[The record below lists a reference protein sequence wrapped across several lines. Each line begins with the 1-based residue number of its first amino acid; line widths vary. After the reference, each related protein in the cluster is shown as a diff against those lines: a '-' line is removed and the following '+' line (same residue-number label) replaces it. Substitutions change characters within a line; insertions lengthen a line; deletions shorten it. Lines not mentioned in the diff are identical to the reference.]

1 VFAYNCELN
10 FELGKIIKK
19 IRFEFYLSLKIH
31 TSKKL
36 RKMKKISLLVLPVL
50 ISCNTI
56 CPEKKENEQNIIT
69 ETEDYST
76 LKTIDAINAPNG
88 YERKTTPDD
97 SFGSFL
103 RGLKLS
109 NNNTVYLFDG
119 TKKDYQNQY
128 AVIAIPLDGE
138 LEQCA
143 DFVMK
148 LRMLYLKTQS
158 KDMVFYDNEDGVYKL
173 SYPYNNFNNYKQRVF
188 GMCGTMSLSKHLLPR
203 DMKEIAIGD
212 VFIKGGF
219 PGHVQIVID
228 VVEDTEGHKLF
239 MLAEGYTP
247 AQSPHI
253 VKNINDESPW
263 FSNEENTIA
272 STGYTFTSDQLMTW

>member
-1 VFAYNCELN
+1 MV
-10 FELGKIIKK
+10 IK
-19 IRFEFYLSLKIH
+19 R
-31 TSKKL
+31 L
-36 RKMKKISLLVLPVL
+36 RNMKKISLLVLPVL

-158 KDMVFYDNEDGVYKL
+158 NDMVFYDNEDGVYKL
-173 SYPYNNFNNYKQRVF
+173 SYPYNNFNKYKQRVF

-203 DMKEIAIGD
+203 DMKDIEIGD

-253 VKNINDESPW
+253 VKNVNDDSPW
-263 FSNEENTIA
+263 FSSDENTIA